1 MAKYKVTLTQ
11 RSESTHGEHSG
22 WRHYHVGPY
31 TEVEA
36 EFPFTGGVV
45 QVGSSNGMGIGY
57 FRSYKWTSD
66 DSAEQ
71 ARAYM
76 FSGRGKHDNSWSSW
90 TAPPVV
96 RDFNLTGNSS
106 VEYKQSSTGGYSSAG
121 DWAAGQAAVTLVQ
134 NVRTYASPSEIAYA
148 QGYTNHSYGAFAFIW
163 DTVDEKFVTG
173 QDCIDNG
180 VTTVNGYDPITGGG
194 NRYVLAMI
202 TSAPIT
208 TVDDTPPTISGPS
221 FSAADVAVV
230 GSTNYIKTS
239 TFTVTYTATDSHADA
254 TGVREVYIDGVRVTS
269 GNAST
274 LTASKTYSAPGSH
287 TTNAYALDGV
297 GNNSGLTANFSFT
310 FDDVPPTTTIAHS
323 SAVTP
328 EGGIN
333 YSNINPFVFNVTASD
348 SESGIDYI
356 EWSGTDGS
364 SGQLSS
370 DGTVELTTEGEEITI
385 SVDAYDV
392 AGNKSTSTAT
402 ETVFIDTAE
411 PEVSLALT
419 SPEFTVGSKSYY
431 ATTSVEIDVEYE
443 DVAGVKQA
451 DLYLNGSPIS
461 MTAVG
466 QGVKHT
472 STETLT
478 GVEGVNMAQLHVI
491 DNATNEIYS
500 SEVIFYVDTT
510 KPVCFI
516 NFSTQDTILE
526 NGGKYWTKEN
536 EIKVDLTYDD
546 PGADPSGI
554 YKGEI
559 VVNGSVPTSKSGFT
573 LSLSGTSKTGHTVS
587 GLSVGKNDIDFCVI
601 DNAENISVKDT
612 ITVWVD
618 QTDTT
623 GSMTRAEPI
632 ATLTDANEYTNTNKF
647 DVTLTKSDSDA
658 GLF

>member
-1 MAKYKVTLTQ
+1 MAGWFNLSRSRINDSFPAPTLDIKIVWGGSKSGDNGYGFDNGAWVLQNVTDNTYIYAIEVNNSGVFEHVVTIEYGKTYLLAGRGRDSHMPDSFTF
-11 RSESTHGEHSG
+11 HGISVSG
-22 WRHYHVGPY
+22 
-31 TEVEA
+31 
-36 EFPFTGGVV
+36 GGGG
-45 QVGSSNGMGIGY
+45 GSSYPGGHGFSKTIGPI
-57 FRSYKWTSD
+57 SPP
-66 DSAEQ
+66 
-71 ARAYM
+71 
-76 FSGRGKHDNSWSSW
+76 DN
-90 TAPPVV
+90 
-96 RDFNLTGNSS
+96 
-106 VEYKQSSTGGYSSAG
+106 
-121 DWAAGQAAVTLVQ
+121 
-134 NVRTYASPSEIAYA
+134 I
-148 QGYTNHSYGAFAFIW
+148 
-163 DTVDEKFVTG
+163 
-173 QDCIDNG
+173 
-180 VTTVNGYDPITGGG
+180 
-194 NRYVLAMI
+194 
-202 TSAPIT
+202 
-208 TVDDTPPTISGPS
+208 PPTISDPNLNGATINQVSGINWVSDSSITIS
-221 FSAADVAVV
+221 FTASDTGGSNLKGIHLSHGGFVSGGSA
-230 GSTNYIKTS
+230 SY
-239 TFTVTYTATDSHADA
+239 TFNSPGQNITISAYAEDNVNL
-254 TGVREVYIDGVRVTS
+254 TS
-269 GNAST
+269 G
-274 LTASKTYSAPGSH
+274 SKSYT
-287 TTNAYALDGV
+287 
-297 GNNSGLTANFSFT
+297 FSFDT
-310 FDDVPPTTTIAHS
+310 NPPTTTITHS

-333 YSNINPFVFNVTASD
+333 YSNANPFVFDVTATD
-348 SESGIDYI
+348 LESGLDYI

-364 SGQLSS
+364 SGQLSG
-370 DGTVELTTEGEEITI
+370 DGTVEITKEGEEITV

-392 AGNKSTSTAT
+392 AGNKSTSAAT

-411 PEVSLALT
+411 PDVSLALT
-419 SPEFTVGSKSYY
+419 SPEFTVNSKSYY
-431 ATTSVEIDVEYE
+431 STSSVDIDVEFD

-461 MTAVG
+461 MPVTVP
-466 QGVKHT
+466 HT

-500 SEVIFYVDTT
+500 SEVIFYVDKT

-618 QTDTT
+618 QTATT
-623 GSMTRAEPI
+623 GSITRAEPI
-632 ATLTDANEYTNTNKF
+632 ATLTDANVYTKTNKF

-658 GLF
+658 GFF

>member
-1 MAKYKVTLTQ
+1 MSVNAQLTITGATYNSSAFAYIVDNPSAGLTITVSFSGTDGSNDNQASGKAGTEGFKVQ
-11 RSESTHGEHSG
+11 D
-22 WRHYHVGPY
+22 WD
-31 TEVEA
+31 
-36 EFPFTGGVV
+36 TGV
-45 QVGSSNGMGIGY
+45 QV
-57 FRSYKWTSD
+57 
-66 DSAEQ
+66 
-71 ARAYM
+71 ARVD
-76 FSGRGKHDNSWSSW
+76 G
-90 TAPPVV
+90 
-96 RDFNLTGNSS
+96 
-106 VEYKQSSTGGYSSAG
+106 AG
-121 DWAAGQAAVTLVQ
+121 PHT
-134 NVRTYASPSEIAYA
+134 
-148 QGYTNHSYGAFAFIW
+148 
-163 DTVDEKFVTG
+163 
-173 QDCIDNG
+173 
-180 VTTVNGYDPITGGG
+180 
-194 NRYVLAMI
+194 YVLPGSGKYEFVGFVKN
-202 TSAPIT
+202 THDQGRSN
-208 TVDDTPPTISGPS
+208 DDGRRFTNTPPDQIPPTISGPS

-370 DGTVELTTEGEEITI
+370 DGTVELTTEGEEITV

-451 DLYLNGSPIS
+451 DLYLNGSPAT

-536 EIKVDLTYDD
+536 EIKVDLLYDD

-601 DNAENISVKDT
+601 DNAENISTKDT

-618 QTDTT
+618 QTDAT
-623 GSMTRAEPI
+623 GTMTRVESI
-632 ATLTDANEYTNTNKF
+632 STYSDDKIYTNTNKF
-647 DVTLTKSDSDA
+647 DVSLIMDDTPDSD
-658 GLF
+658 FF